1 MLLAVLTALAV
12 ITLRLILYYSGSAP
26 AGTDFLIV
34 HFLALVTVVFFMDH
48 RLLGADRRTPF
59 PTLMREGF
67 KSAAVYAL
75 LIAVFIWFYFT
86 SVDEHHF
93 TQRVND
99 MVAKA
104 VASGQSEQ
112 AIRPKLEQFF
122 TPFNYTTITFFALLI
137 SGAINALLIAILHHK
152 VLRRFRR

>member
-1 MLLAVLTALAV
+1 
-12 ITLRLILYYSGSAP
+12 
-26 AGTDFLIV
+26 
-34 HFLALVTVVFFMDH
+34 
-48 RLLGADRRTPF
+48 
-59 PTLMREGF
+59 MREGF

-86 SVDEHHF
+86 AVDEHHF